1 MEGRAGARGLGFGE
15 ARRSLQEELLPAPG
29 QAAETL
35 QGCLEIA
42 EICKERPGSSMG
54 AVGCLPGS
62 PFGYFCPLGR
72 CPDFCGGA
80 FGIQPVI
87 ISPVN
92 AAHGWIRRVEAPL
105 PGSGNRGSTKYVL
118 SLGLQASGLCSYFY
132 TSCTDRISSYWASC
146 RCNQDHSRIHTRR
159 LPAGLLTVP
168 GFAPEVWLRLRARPA
183 WLPAG
188 LHVVGFCFGALKSES
203 EPMRSDPGNR
213 RVPYRLRSR
222 AGHLSYRRRGHCQ
235 PRNGQQLLDC
245 SGASPTL

>member
-1 MEGRAGARGLGFGE
+1 MEGSAGARGLGFGE
-15 ARRSLQEELLPAPG
+15 ARRSLQKELLPAPG

-54 AVGCLPGS
+54 TVGCLPGS

-72 CPDFCGGA
+72 CPDFWGGA

-146 RCNQDHSRIHTRR
+146 RCNQDRSIFQVLAVLYIHSYLILRVHSTIIYQAPAMQQPHLRESPVMKRR
-159 LPAGLLTVP
+159 
-168 GFAPEVWLRLRARPA
+168 
-183 WLPAG
+183 
-188 LHVVGFCFGALKSES
+188 
-203 EPMRSDPGNR
+203 
-213 RVPYRLRSR
+213 YSR
-222 AGHLSYRRRGHCQ
+222 
-235 PRNGQQLLDC
+235 
-245 SGASPTL
+245 